1 MMKKLIF
8 CLLVLTGAGMLNS
21 CQQDEV
27 VNEAPASK
35 GVTIRA
41 SLPNDAQSR
50 VELGE
55 TSNGKTPV
63 LWKAGDQ
70 IKVTINGTEY
80 TFTTRNSGTTATFTC
95 AELDESTTL
104 SAGTYTFTY
113 GQQPTAGNVQT
124 GTEDGLKDYLY
135 MTASYTAQEG
145 ATWNNVDLKFSTQ
158 VALAKISLGNIT
170 ATSVSMYNKD
180 GGLVVSTP
188 TSGNHTFTD
197 NVYFALTQGTYNNI
211 FLQIDTATDVYTKK
225 MNDIQ
230 LVANKLYSIDNNI
243 NSGINY
249 SVIGDDKTLYVYG
262 HGAIPDYKFTSNTVQ
277 NPEHFTFGSNVVILS
292 GITSIGDHAFYGN
305 SIDYVSIP
313 ATVTSIG
320 EDAFAN
326 NSLVTYTFKGNIA
339 PSLGGSSAFGLKQNA
354 TFNASQ
360 SFIENAKTKQ
370 YWSGYL
376 N

>member
-8 CLLVLTGAGMLNS
+8 CLLVLTGAGVLSS

-95 AELDESTTL
+95 AELDESITL

-135 MTASYTAQEG
+135 MTASYTHRRE
-145 ATWNNVDLKFSTQ
+145 L
-158 VALAKISLGNIT
+158 LGI
-170 ATSVSMYNKD
+170 M
-180 GGLVVSTP
+180 
-188 TSGNHTFTD
+188 
-197 NVYFALTQGTYNNI
+197 
-211 FLQIDTATDVYTKK
+211 
-225 MNDIQ
+225 
-230 LVANKLYSIDNNI
+230 
-243 NSGINY
+243 
-249 SVIGDDKTLYVYG
+249 
-262 HGAIPDYKFTSNTVQ
+262 
-277 NPEHFTFGSNVVILS
+277 
-292 GITSIGDHAFYGN
+292 
-305 SIDYVSIP
+305 
-313 ATVTSIG
+313 
-320 EDAFAN
+320 
-326 NSLVTYTFKGNIA
+326 
-339 PSLGGSSAFGLKQNA
+339 
-354 TFNASQ
+354 
-360 SFIENAKTKQ
+360 
-370 YWSGYL
+370 
-376 N
+376 